1 MKLSSYPGPSVN
13 GKEKVRGRGK
23 EEVSSFSGKGQATS
37 WAVLQKSFSF
47 CQIESERGRSNAI
60 LTMIETEKQTFLKAT
75 SSLKKKRMQTLERPV
90 TIGERALDRE

>member
-1 MKLSSYPGPSVN
+1 M
-13 GKEKVRGRGK
+13 GKKRSEEEGRKKSAG
-23 EEVSSFSGKGQATS
+23 FSGKGRATS

-60 LTMIETEKQTFLKAT
+60 LTMRETEKQTFLKAT

-90 TIGERALDRE
+90 RIGERALDME